1 MRGMKIY
8 WSALLAS
15 SGAAHPPP
23 TGDFGQLLVWVAVP
37 AAILGATAAGAIKR
51 AVLAHPRF
59 LNHRPGVHTF
69 VWVGLADLVAWGVL
83 WPALLAVR
91 LQGIP
96 SKRGLWVLALLMV
109 VALGYIANRYGFHR
123 ALDPTVAGSLRG
135 TLVAEFFTIL
145 MPALSVVFALV
156 FFLAFRRWGAG

>member
-1 MRGMKIY
+1 MKIH

-15 SGAAHPPP
+15 SGAALSSP
-23 TGDFGQLLVWVAVP
+23 TGDLGQLLVWVAVP

-51 AVLAHPRF
+51 AVLGHPRF
-59 LNHRPGVHTF
+59 LNHRPGVRTF
-69 VWVGLADLVAWGVL
+69 IWVGLADIVTWALL

-91 LQGIP
+91 LQGVS
-96 SKRGLWVLALLMV
+96 SKRGLWVLAMLMV

-123 ALDPTVAGSLRG
+123 ALHPNVAGSLRG

-145 MPALSVVFALV
+145 MPALSVVFALGL
-156 FFLAFRRWGAG
+156 FFVYRLWGTG